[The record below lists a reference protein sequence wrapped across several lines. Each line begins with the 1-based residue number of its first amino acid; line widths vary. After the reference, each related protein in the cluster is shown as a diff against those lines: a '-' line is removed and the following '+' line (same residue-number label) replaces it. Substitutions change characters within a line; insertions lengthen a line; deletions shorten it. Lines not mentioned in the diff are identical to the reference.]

1 MMSYMLFRS
10 EKGLS
15 LLDGIKGKGR
25 KSPKLCP
32 KSCRRFPFDQDRRT
46 FSESVVLKEE
56 EEEAVVKLSSF
67 KI

>member
-1 MMSYMLFRS
+1 MDEVPICYS
-10 EKGLS
+10 EVKRDFLC
-15 LLDGIKGKGR
+15 KGKGR

-46 FSESVVLKEE
+46 LSEPVVLKEE
-56 EEEAVVKLSSF
+56 EEEVVVKLSPL